1 VGVDDWEHMVPW
13 LRRAVESA
21 PDQSSEAL
29 LGSLIESLRRELT
42 SVYPSTPFKVDR
54 LGEAV
59 LIEWSGEPPHSEL
72 ADRINVDPTYEH
84 SSGLEVG
91 RLWGEDLPEALATV
105 AVLLRHR
112 P

>member
-1 VGVDDWEHMVPW
+1 MGVDDWERMVPW

-21 PDQSSEAL
+21 PDRSVEAL
-29 LGSLIESLRRELT
+29 LVALVESLRQELT
-42 SVYPSTPFKVDR
+42 ALYPATAFTVDR
-54 LGEAV
+54 RGEAILV
-59 LIEWSGEPPHSEL
+59 EWSGEPLLAEL

-91 RLWGEDLPEALATV
+91 RLWGEDLPDTLATV
-105 AVLLRHR
+105 VVLLGRV